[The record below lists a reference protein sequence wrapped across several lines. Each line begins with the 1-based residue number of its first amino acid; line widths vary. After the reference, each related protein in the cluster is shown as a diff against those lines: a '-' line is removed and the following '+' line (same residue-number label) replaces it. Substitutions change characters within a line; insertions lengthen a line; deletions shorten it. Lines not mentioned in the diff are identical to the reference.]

1 MKQGPK
7 GGYDYTYSY
16 QDREYGR
23 QTSGVTPPTFPTTIT
38 EVCLAPSQSI
48 QAKISLS
55 TALAESLLKPVQG
68 VTAKL
73 VLPSV
78 IAESPQ
84 KPTQVIGAQIGI
96 PIAMS
101 ETPAK
106 PVEGITANIVS
117 PLALAESDPPPV
129 QVITGTETDPS
140 AGFQI
145 TIAESMPPPS
155 QSVSVQAPATQQGP
169 GAWSYFPP
177 NFPSKARIRENTLVP
192 RQGIRAES
200 RIPHIVIQSNTH
212 YTVRTGT
219 LHVARIAES
228 SLAPIQEGV
237 ARARRSPRLREDEDK
252 LLLMLLD
259 QL

>member
-23 QTSGVTPPTFPTTIT
+23 QTSGVTPPTLPITIA
-38 EVCLAPSQSI
+38 ESCLSPSQGI
-48 QAKISLS
+48 QAKISLPM
-55 TALAESLLKPVQG
+55 ALVESLLKPVQG
-68 VTAKL
+68 IAAKL

-84 KPTQVIGAQIGI
+84 KPTQVIGARVGI
-96 PIAMS
+96 SIAIS
-101 ETPAK
+101 ETLQKPA
-106 PVEGITANIVS
+106 EGITANIVS
-117 PLALAESDPPPV
+117 PLALAESAPPPV

-155 QSVSVQAPATQQGP
+155 QSVSAQAPARQQGP

-177 NFPSKARIRENTLVP
+177 NFPSKARIRENTLAP

-219 LHVARIAES
+219 YHVSRLGESIPTPKQGAR
-228 SLAPIQEGV
+228 V
-237 ARARRSPRLREDEDK
+237 KARRSPRLREDEDK
-252 LLLMLLD
+252 LLLMLMEDL
-259 QL
+259 